1 MKLHA
6 NAALSPKKRLQLS
19 TRVVEEGW
27 TLTAAAAAAEVSERT
42 AGKWVRRFRR
52 EGEAGLVDRPSAP
65 RHVHNRTPEQL
76 VQVIAALR
84 RLRFTGPEIAE
95 VLGIA
100 TSTASAVLKRIGL
113 GKLSRLEPPEPPN
126 RYERRRAGELV
137 HVDVKK
143 LGRIERGAGHKATGR
158 RRTNP
163 TKTDQAGRRRKT
175 VGWEF
180 CHVCVDDATRLAFVE
195 VLADERARSAIAF
208 LRNLLAF
215 YCAHGVTVERL
226 MTDNGSAY
234 VSVAFAI
241 ACRIHGI
248 KHIRTRPYRPQTN
261 GKAERFIRTMLS
273 EWAYAALYGSSAERT
288 AALSGWLARYNTT
301 RRHGALGHRPPIV
314 RLRELIRN
322 NVAGTYN

>member
-6 NAALSPKKRLQLS
+6 NAALSPKKRSQLCR
-19 TRVVEEGW
+19 RVVEEGW

-65 RHVHNRTPEQL
+65 RRVHNRTPEHR

-95 VLGIA
+95 ALGIA
-100 TSTASAVLKRIGL
+100 TSTVSAVLQRIGL

-143 LGRIERGAGHKATGR
+143 LGRIERGAGHKVTGR
-158 RRTNP
+158 RRVNP
-163 TKTDQAGRRRKT
+163 KKTDRAGRRRSQ

-208 LRNLLAF
+208 LRSLLAF
-215 YCAHGVTVERL
+215 YRGHGVTVERV

-234 VSVAFAI
+234 VSAVFAL
-241 ACRIHGI
+241 ACRAHAI
-248 KHIRTRPYRPQTN
+248 KHIRTRPYRPRTN
-261 GKAERFIRTMLS
+261 GKAERFIRTMLA
-273 EWAYAALYGSSAERT
+273 EWAYAMVYGSSAERT
-288 AALSGWLARYNTT
+288 AALSGWLERYNTT
-301 RRHGALGHRPPIV
+301 RRHGALGHRPPIA
-314 RLRELIRN
+314 RLRELTRN
-322 NVAGTYN
+322 NVAGTYT